1 MQGGQ
6 GILGLFYT
14 QVGELK
20 FKTITCSALIA
31 MIYLVVSNSRNLQSV
46 VGDPMYPS
54 GHVHIGLWLA
64 TLQVAVAAHGSLI
77 THGLMQDLF
86 SHAEWSGQSLSLE
99 QPAGGGASVV
109 KSAIIQSL
117 YMNKHAWK
125 KIRRNTHAFGMHEV
139 DFRENHQNIYNALH
153 AWN

>member
-54 GHVHIGLWLA
+54 GHVHIGL
-64 TLQVAVAAHGSLI
+64 
-77 THGLMQDLF
+77 
-86 SHAEWSGQSLSLE
+86 
-99 QPAGGGASVV
+99 
-109 KSAIIQSL
+109 
-117 YMNKHAWK
+117 
-125 KIRRNTHAFGMHEV
+125 
-139 DFRENHQNIYNALH
+139 
-153 AWN
+153 